1 MMKKLFCLLALGV
14 ALSACEKDTVEEI
27 NPNLRTVTFCA
38 NFDQTRTFLVG
49 NTLYWDEN
57 DVIGGF
63 AQGNTNVEFETDKDQ
78 GTGYFTGQIDITNNP
93 DPFYLYYP
101 YQEDA
106 KFSETTL
113 TTVLPETQPLVANS
127 LNDIFPMVAT
137 TSDFEELVRFRNVA
151 SVVRFTVISNIDRTI
166 KSLTLTTTDESAT
179 IWGTGTV
186 DMTDMSDTAEPTLV
200 MTSAAGHNSV
210 TLTSE
215 EGVKVKANEATYFY
229 VVLPAGTYTDGFT
242 VTLSDG
248 MNDTKAAFIKDL
260 KLARNKLIAVKDA
273 IPFDSNGTIV
283 LNNIVINEIT
293 EATIYF
299 NQETKTGEVKL
310 SGFTNPKA
318 VTLKLDY
325 AAQLDNGG
333 NVTPE
338 ILINGQ
344 PYSEDATYD
353 FTMPVK
359 IKLSS
364 EELAYSV
371 EYTAKLSQLTD
382 TGLPV
387 VYVYTPSEITSKDD
401 WTKGCQIYIDAEG
414 RKSWD
419 GTETF
424 EDFAQLE
431 CEFKGRGNTTWA
443 WQKKPYAIK
452 LKKNKETANEGT
464 EVLGMPAHRRWVLLA
479 NLIDKSMIRN
489 SVAFML
495 AETVYST
502 GKSDYV
508 WTPRGHS
515 VELVL
520 NGEHKGNYLLCEQI
534 KIDENRVNAGSVDK
548 ALKPTTEGGQ
558 GYLIECDRLWGSD
571 PTEMLWWNSY
581 RKQTNYGL
589 WSHEN
594 FSGSHFNKFDGEI
607 YDHDMYYDPNTSGYL
622 RTYHS
627 EYSTYYNTDA
637 IKYNGYGMTF
647 GLKDPDD
654 GDLGENGAGK
664 ETLAFKFI
672 QNRLTE
678 IEQIVFNITGPYSW
692 NNGGKEY
699 LEKLAEYID
708 VDSFVDYY
716 IINEVTMNHELNNA
730 GSVYMYYNAN
740 DGKIYAGP
748 VWDFDNTAFKDAAGR
763 GSDGYQYIVRN
774 SLWYCQL
781 LWCDAFISKVQDR
794 WVDVKDQ
801 MLAKLPSI
809 LTMRTYLEKSA
820 EYNWK
825 MWNIAEHGPQGDGA
839 DPNEETDMSYM
850 DAAYDIYENVEARI
864 TYLDKLISG
873 TKGHFTCSYDDI
885 D

>member
-106 KFSETTL
+106 KFSDNTL

-166 KSLTLTTTDESAT
+166 KSLTLTTTDENAT

-210 TLTSE
+210 KLTSE

-229 VVLPAGTYTDGFT
+229 VVLPAGTYTQGFT

-273 IPFDSNGTIV
+273 IPFDSNGTIE
-283 LNNIVINEIT
+283 LHNIVINEIN

-299 NQETKTGEVKL
+299 SEETKKGEVKL

-318 VTLKLDY
+318 VKLVLDY
-325 AAQLDNGG
+325 TAQLDNGG
-333 NVTPE
+333 DVTPE

-387 VYVYTPSEITSKDD
+387 VYVNTPIATNEITKE
-401 WTKGCQIYIDAEG
+401 WTEGCQIYIDAED
-414 RKSWD
+414 RQSWD

-424 EDFAQLE
+424 KDLTQMV
-431 CEFKGRGNTTWA
+431 CEFKGRGNSTWA
-443 WQKKPYAIK
+443 WTKKPYAIK
-452 LKKNKETANEGT
+452 LSSKEK
-464 EVLGMPAHRRWVLLA
+464 VLGMPKHKRWVLLA
-479 NLIDKSMIRN
+479 NAIDKSMMRN
-489 SVAFML
+489 SVAFEI
-495 AETVYST
+495 AKVIYNRNGVANSQ
-502 GKSDYV
+502 GNV

-534 KIDENRVNAGSVDK
+534 KIDENRVNAGKFVGVG
-548 ALKPTTEGGQ
+548 TREGQ

-581 RKQTNYGL
+581 RRKTDFGQQ
-589 WSHEN
+589 W
-594 FSGSHFNKFDGEI
+594 GSLSDYRYYYTVDGITTYRDE
-607 YDHDMYYDPNTSGYL
+607 YNLGGY
-622 RTYHS
+622 TFQFVA
-627 EYSTYYNTDA
+627 YSTYNNDA
-637 IKYNGYGMTF
+637 SIEAGNGYGMTF

-654 GDLGENGAGK
+654 GDLGESGAGK
-664 ETLAFKFI
+664 GTAAYEFI
-672 QNRLTE
+672 NEFVTKAEKVIFDEHVNTE
-678 IEQIVFNITGPYSW
+678 DHLNDIA
-692 NNGGKEY
+692 K
-699 LEKLAEYID
+699 YID
-708 VDSFVDYY
+708 LNSFVDYY
-716 IINEVTMNHELNNA
+716 LINELTMNHELNNA
-730 GSVYMYYNAN
+730 GSVYMYYDSDPN
-740 DGKIYAGP
+740 KSKLYAGP
-748 VWDFDNTAFKDAAGR
+748 VWDYDWTAFKDAAGR
-763 GSDGYQYIVRN
+763 GSDGRQFIVGN
-774 SLWYCQL
+774 SLWYVRL
-781 LWCDAFISKVQDR
+781 LQITAFQEMVKTR
-794 WVDVKDQ
+794 WNELQTDLNA
-801 MLAKLPSI
+801 LAAKIPTMQNHLAPS
-809 LTMRTYLEKSA
+809 A
-820 EYNWK
+820 VYNWEK
-825 MWNIAEHGPQGDGA
+825 LWTIDSAAGT
-839 DPNEETDMSYM
+839 DPNDENGMSYEE
-850 DAAYDIYENVEARI
+850 AAQDIYDNVIARMGYMN
-864 TYLDKLISG
+864 TLINNNMW
-873 TKGHFTCSYDDI
+873 Y
-885 D
+885 